1 MPAGVI
7 RRGAGRAIVA
17 LACTLVAGL
26 AHAHE
31 AGDGGGFGWSFE
43 GWVIAPLAITLVWF
57 TAGTLRLR
65 RRGASAR
72 PARRRAFA
80 FYAGWTVLALA
91 LVSPLHAAGARS
103 FAAHMLEHE
112 LLMLV
117 AAPLLVLSAPV
128 GVALWA
134 LPAPMR
140 HAVASL
146 GHRPGWLAVWGTF
159 ASLLGATLLQA
170 LALWLWHA
178 PSLFGWALAHR
189 GWHVAQHACFM
200 ASALLFWHAVWR
212 QRGQVGPVVLALF
225 LTATVSGALG
235 AFMAFARSP
244 WYAGYAALGL
254 APLGLT
260 PLEDQQL
267 AGLLM
272 WVPGGLVHAG
282 AALWLLARGLRG
294 AGATVAEVDDAR

>member
-1 MPAGVI
+1 MRWRPIA
-7 RRGAGRAIVA
+7 A
-17 LACTLVAGL
+17 LACALAAG
-26 AHAHE
+26 AANAHE
-31 AGDGGGFGWSFE
+31 AGGDGGFAWSFE
-43 GWVIAPLAITLVWF
+43 AWVIVPLALAFAWF

-65 RRGASAR
+65 ARGAHAG
-72 PARRRAFA
+72 PARRRAA
-80 FYAGWTVLALA
+80 LFYAGWTVLALA
-91 LVSPLHAAGARS
+91 LTSPLHAAGARS

-117 AAPLLVLSAPV
+117 AAPLLVLSTPV

-134 LPAPMR
+134 LPAPAR
-140 HAVASL
+140 HALGGL
-146 GHRPGWLAVWGTF
+146 GHSPGWLAVWGAI
-159 ASLLGATLLQA
+159 ASLLGATALQA
-170 LALWLWHA
+170 IALWLWHA
-178 PSLFGWALAHR
+178 PGLFGLALAQR

-200 ASALLFWHAVWR
+200 ATALLFWHAVWR
-212 QRGQVGPVVLALF
+212 QRGQAGPVVLALF
-225 LTATVSGALG
+225 FTATVSGALG

-282 AALWLLARGLRG
+282 AALWLLARGLRP
-294 AGATVAEVDDAR
+294 APAEANDAP

>member
-1 MPAGVI
+1 MTRGAAWIWLVPACAMPAAAYAHETADAVGFAWSFEAWVI
-7 RRGAGRAIVA
+7 VPLVLSFAWFAFGTLCLLRRGA
-17 LACTLVAGL
+17 
-26 AHAHE
+26 HAQ
-31 AGDGGGFGWSFE
+31 
-43 GWVIAPLAITLVWF
+43 
-57 TAGTLRLR
+57 
-65 RRGASAR
+65 
-72 PARRRAFA
+72 PARRRALF
-80 FYAGWTVLALA
+80 FFSGWTVLALA

-134 LPAPMR
+134 LPAPAR
-140 HAVASL
+140 HAL
-146 GHRPGWLAVWGTF
+146 GAIGHAPGWLMLWDACAG
-159 ASLLGATLLQA
+159 LLGATALQA
-170 LALWLWHA
+170 VALWLWHA
-178 PSLFGWALAHR
+178 PALFGLALAHR

-200 ASALLFWHAVWR
+200 ATALLFWHAVWR
-212 QRGQVGPVVLALF
+212 QRGRAGPVVLALF
-225 LTATVSGALG
+225 FTATVSGALG

-244 WYAGYAALGL
+244 WYAAYAALGL
-254 APLGLT
+254 APMGLT

-282 AALWLLARGLRG
+282 AALWLLARGLR
-294 AGATVAEVDDAR
+294 TDDRAIEETHHAR

>member
-1 MPAGVI
+1 MNRGVASI
-7 RRGAGRAIVA
+7 WLAMACA
-17 LACTLVAGL
+17 LFAST

-31 AGDGGGFGWSFE
+31 AAKGGGFGWSFE
-43 GWVIAPLAITLVWF
+43 AWVIVPLALSFAWF
-57 TAGTLRLR
+57 TVGTLRLL
-65 RRGASAR
+65 RRGAHAG
-72 PARRRAFA
+72 PARRRAVF
-80 FYAGWTVLALA
+80 FFAGWTVLALA

-134 LPAPMR
+134 LPAPAR
-140 HAVASL
+140 HAL
-146 GHRPGWLAVWGTF
+146 GAIGHAPGWLALWDACAG
-159 ASLLGATLLQA
+159 LLGATALQA
-170 LALWLWHA
+170 AALWLWHA
-178 PSLFGWALAHR
+178 PMLFGLALAHR

-200 ASALLFWHAVWR
+200 ATALLFWHAAWR
-212 QRGQVGPVVLALF
+212 QRGRAGPVVLALF
-225 LTATVSGALG
+225 FTATVSGALG

-254 APLGLT
+254 APMGLT

-282 AALWLLARGLRG
+282 AALWLLARGLRP
-294 AGATVAEVDDAR
+294 ADPRVVEANDAR

>member
-1 MPAGVI
+1 M
-7 RRGAGRAIVA
+7 RRRFPLGLACA
-17 LACTLVAGL
+17 LAAG
-26 AHAHE
+26 AASAHE
-31 AGDGGGFGWSFE
+31 AGGDGFSWSFE
-43 GWVIAPLAITLVWF
+43 GWVVVPLAVSFLWF
-57 TAGTLRLR
+57 AIGTLRMR
-65 RRGASAR
+65 ARGAHAG
-72 PARRRAFA
+72 PARRRAALF
-80 FYAGWTVLALA
+80 FAGWALLALA
-91 LVSPLHAAGARS
+91 LVSPLHAAGSRS

-117 AAPLLVLSAPV
+117 AAPLLVLSTPV

-134 LPAPMR
+134 LPTPAR
-140 HAVASL
+140 QALGGL
-146 GHRPGWLAVWGTF
+146 GHAPGWLALWGAI
-159 ASLLGATLLQA
+159 ASLLGATALQA
-170 LALWLWHA
+170 IALWLWHA
-178 PSLFGWALAHR
+178 PALFGLALAQR

-200 ASALLFWHAVWR
+200 ATALLFWHAVWR
-212 QRGQVGPVVLALF
+212 QRGQAGPVVLALF
-225 LTATVSGALG
+225 FTATISGALG

-282 AALWLLARGLRG
+282 AALWLLARGLRP
-294 AGATVAEVDDAR
+294 AAAEANDAP